1 MSVSAGFPGTR
12 NMFCRSKASTTWRWR
27 VRPLRSQ
34 LPITCPTT
42 SPINSSGSPGAC
54 PVPLSTKLVYDQ
66 YGDDP
71 GLVKAKAT
79 ATQALNVLNMGHLFI
94 VLLIL
99 LGNVA
104 FFLTRN
110 IEEA

>member
-1 MSVSAGFPGTR
+1 MSVCDGGATTAVSAPDYVPYYKSNQLFGLSGGMPG
-12 NMFCRSKASTTWRWR
+12 SA
-27 VRPLRSQ
+27 Q
-34 LPITCPTT
+34 YE
-42 SPINSSGSPGAC
+42 
-54 PVPLSTKLVYDQ
+54 KLVYDK
-66 YGDDP
+66 YGNDS
-71 GLVKAKAT
+71 GLINARPI

-99 LGNVA
+99 MGNVA